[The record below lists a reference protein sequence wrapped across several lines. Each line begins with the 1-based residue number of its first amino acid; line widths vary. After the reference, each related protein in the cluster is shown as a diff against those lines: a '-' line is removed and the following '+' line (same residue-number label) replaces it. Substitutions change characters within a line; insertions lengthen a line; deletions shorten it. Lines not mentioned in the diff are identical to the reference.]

1 MEVELRL
8 YATLVKY
15 AKKNKIPQFSTIE
28 LEEGMTL
35 ANFLKKFG
43 ILHEHVRIAMV
54 NGKRAELDQVLQDG
68 DRVGLFP
75 PVGGG

>member
-1 MEVELRL
+1 MKIELRL

-15 AKKNKIPQFSTIE
+15 AEKNKIPQFSTVE
-28 LEEGMTL
+28 LEEGLTL
-35 ANFLKKFG
+35 ANLLEKFG
-43 ILHEHVRIAMV
+43 ILSEHVRIAMI